1 MPLAG
6 ADEDYF
12 RLACGGAGKVCGLQ
26 FGCGVQVDGFHA
38 AAAVKQYGLAV
49 DVAVDFD
56 LAALIM
62 ADVAGGGGLVFL
74 NQHNLFVFEWVG
86 GYLKA

>member
-12 RLACGGAGKVCGLQ
+12 GLTCGGAGKICGLQ
-26 FGCGVQVDGFHA
+26 FGCGGKVDGLHA

-49 DVAVDFD
+49 GMAVDFD